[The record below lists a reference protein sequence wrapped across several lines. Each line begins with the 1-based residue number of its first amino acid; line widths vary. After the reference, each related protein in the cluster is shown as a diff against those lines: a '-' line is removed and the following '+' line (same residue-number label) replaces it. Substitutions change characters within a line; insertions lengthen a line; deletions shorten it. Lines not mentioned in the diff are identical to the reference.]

1 VLEEIRPNAAEFETI
16 LPSSGSPQERSD
28 MRDPK
33 KEAVEIEEAPVR
45 ARVWYKRQASLG

>member
-1 VLEEIRPNAAEFETI
+1 VLEEIRPNAAEFETT

-33 KEAVEIEEAPVR
+33 KEGVEIEQTRPR
-45 ARVWYKRQASLG
+45 AGESLV